1 MRLVVLTPTETVLA
15 TSARSVTAEGLE
27 GGFGMRPRHI
37 GYVAALLPGLLSF
50 VDDEGTETFVATGD
64 GVLVKVGD
72 EVRVACAAAVVC
84 GSLGA
89 ARETL
94 HARLRSRDDRELRA
108 RRALDR
114 LEAELV
120 RRMVELEAG
129 HGR

>member
-1 MRLVVLTPTETVLA
+1 MRLVILTPTETVIA

-27 GGFGMRPRHI
+27 GSFGLRPRHV
-37 GYVAALLPGLLSF
+37 GYVAALRPGLLSF
-50 VDDEGTETFVATGD
+50 VDDEGAETFVATGD

-72 EVRVACAAAVVC
+72 EVRVACAAAAVC
-84 GSLGA
+84 GTLGA

-94 HARLRSRDDRELRA
+94 HARLRSRDERELRA

-129 HGR
+129 HGA